1 MRQLLAAG
9 LLLWLLG
16 ASGPFQTSLVTLPA
30 AAMTA
35 AEAGAL
41 PLASVLATRGVP
53 ASVVTTDDPS
63 AVTPVRIGPAGQGN
77 VTIDQVVARFQ
88 ARHPKDT
95 VALVDG
101 MLRFEQPDLAC
112 SRALDSIK
120 LKANSIETDSARVL
134 VVLSWLASGDPPPVH
149 AGAVGVLGARE
160 GDPLQ
165 PPPQLPAVR
174 LVITEGMTLR
184 AAFDAVIKQSKGGVW
199 IVWQHPRD
207 DGSTGCRSVGYYPN
221 GQVGASM
228 KDFAILRAE
237 PASDPRG
244 LRAAPATSTPPMRQT
259 ATMPVRR

>member
-1 MRQLLAAG
+1 
-9 LLLWLLG
+9 
-16 ASGPFQTSLVTLPA
+16 
-30 AAMTA
+30 MTA

-41 PLASVLATRGVP
+41 ALASVLATRGVP
-53 ASVVTTDDPS
+53 SSVVTTDDPS
-63 AVTPVRIGPAGQGN
+63 AVTPVGIGPAAPAS

-88 ARHPKDT
+88 ARHPHDT

-101 MLRFEQPDLAC
+101 ILRFEQPNLAC
-112 SRALDSIK
+112 SRALDTIR

-149 AGAVGVLGARE
+149 AGTVGVLGARE

-165 PPPQLPAVR
+165 PPPQLPTVR
-174 LVITEGMTLR
+174 LVIAEGMTLR

-207 DGSTGCRSVGYYPN
+207 DGSIGCRSVGYYPN

-228 KDFAILRAE
+228 KDFVTLRAGR
-237 PASDPRG
+237 ASDPRG
-244 LRAAPATSTPPMRQT
+244 PRAAPATSRPPAPPVAT
-259 ATMPVRR
+259 APAHQ

>member
-1 MRQLLAAG
+1 MRHFLAAG
-9 LLLWLLG
+9 LILELLG
-16 ASGPFQTSLVTLPA
+16 ASRPVQTPAVTLPA

-41 PLASVLATRGVP
+41 PLASVLATHGVP

-63 AVTPVRIGPAGQGN
+63 SVTPVRIGPAPPPN

-88 ARHPKDT
+88 ARHPKET

-101 MLRFEQPDLAC
+101 MLRFEPSDLAC
-112 SRALDSIK
+112 SRALDTIK
-120 LKANSIETDSARVL
+120 LKANSIETDSARIL

-149 AGAVGVLGARE
+149 AGTVGVLGARE

-165 PPPQLPAVR
+165 PPPQLPTVR
-174 LVITEGMTLR
+174 LVIAEGMTLR

-199 IVWQHPRD
+199 IVWQHTRD
-207 DGSTGCRSVGYYPN
+207 DGATGCRSVGYYPN

-228 KDFAILRAE
+228 KDFVILRAE
-237 PASDPRG
+237 PALDRRRP
-244 LRAAPATSTPPMRQT
+244 RAAPATSRPPAPPVAT
-259 ATMPVRR
+259 APARR